1 MFLQTSGLIG
11 RLLRITRLEKI
22 QFESC
27 VTSRCDIHDAKVR
40 VALLHMWES
49 GDTNF
54 LKPNGQSRNLNIYG
68 YKASS
73 PLHPVLLVMWR
84 VVDD

>member
-11 RLLRITRLEKI
+11 QLVHITRLEKI
-22 QFESC
+22 QFDSS

-54 LKPNGQSRNLNIYG
+54 LEPNGQSRNLNVYG
-68 YKASS
+68 YKVSL
-73 PLHPVLLVMWR
+73 PLHPVL
-84 VVDD
+84 